1 MSNTRIT
8 GVDGL
13 ADAIRSQLEAYGQL
27 AAEDVKKC
35 VKSTSSFVKKEIQAN
50 APVRSGKYKKSWAV
64 KNTDENSTGL
74 QQIVYSR
81 KRYTLTHLL
90 ENGHALRN
98 GGRIA
103 AKPHIAPAEEAGRE
117 KFEKDIVKA
126 LQSH

>member
-1 MSNTRIT
+1 MAKKIS
-8 GVDGL
+8 VDGL

-35 VKSTSSFVKKEIQAN
+35 VKSTSSYVKKEIQSN

-64 KNTDENSTGL
+64 KNTNENSTGL
-74 QQIVYSR
+74 QQVVYSR

-98 GGRIA
+98 GGRVA
-103 AKPHIAPAEEAGRE
+103 AKPHIAPADEAGRV
-117 KFEKDIVKA
+117 KFEQDIKKA